1 MKKILLIDDEPVF
14 NFLHTEII
22 LSSDVD
28 CEIETAL
35 NGQQALDIIG
45 KNFKQDNRI
54 HDVIFIDINMPIMNG
69 FEFISSFETLEVVKK
84 GKTILAVVSSSLNVR
99 DEEQARLL
107 GIKHY
112 FSKPLTEVDVLNVL
126 DIKR

>member
-99 DEEQARLL
+99 DEE
-107 GIKHY
+107 
-112 FSKPLTEVDVLNVL
+112 
-126 DIKR
+126 